1 VLQIYLAN
9 YSFFGIHLIHNPK
22 LYLKTRSNFLIEI
35 ELIINLTNYYSG
47 CGRLIQWELGHEITK
62 RLKMNMVSRTQCRSL
77 AKTIVSIEQEIGSEV
92 DPNQI
97 VHYLNDSY
105 KLVKPA
111 DKRGL
116 EVMIQQVTLEIP
128 AERFAAKNTLS
139 ANTISTIGIAMTV
152 IDRETGKL
160 KSDLLGENTVN
171 TKIQS

>member
-1 VLQIYLAN
+1 
-9 YSFFGIHLIHNPK
+9 
-22 LYLKTRSNFLIEI
+22 
-35 ELIINLTNYYSG
+35 
-47 CGRLIQWELGHEITK
+47 
-62 RLKMNMVSRTQCRSL
+62 MNMVSRTQCRSL